1 MTWAPRN
8 KSEDEDE
15 EEGDAARSKESLDKV
30 QEGTETSAEDE
41 GERGLGWLEVA
52 EVAGSFLPRRGA
64 ELREGRTLLA

>member
-52 EVAGSFLPRRGA
+52 GSFLPRRGA
-64 ELREGRTLLA
+64 ELREGRTLPA